1 MRAPNCGERKHTE
14 PDFIR
19 LKQPTAAAALA
30 QLVDSLNDAEL
41 FPSKAISPDLGTMH
55 TRFVTRDLKLQR
67 RQIRIGRGDPPR
79 AGRSVS

>member
-1 MRAPNCGERKHTE
+1 MRAPNSGERKHTE

-19 LKQPTAAAALA
+19 LKQPTAAGAVA

-41 FPSKAISPDLGTMH
+41 FPS
-55 TRFVTRDLKLQR
+55 R
-67 RQIRIGRGDPPR
+67 R